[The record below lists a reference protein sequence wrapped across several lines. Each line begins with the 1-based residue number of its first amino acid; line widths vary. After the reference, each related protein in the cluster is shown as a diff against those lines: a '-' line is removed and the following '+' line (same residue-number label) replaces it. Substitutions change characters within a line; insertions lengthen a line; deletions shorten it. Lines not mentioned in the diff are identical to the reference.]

1 MPLTVGQISD
11 KISELRS
18 KIAIQEGVAL
28 YLEANFKSSDAG
40 NSEMHFTRNDHA
52 RVPEAHID
60 RYIEDAAE
68 HLSVLR
74 AELHQWESMPVQ
86 DPTEA
91 KTPKRKRKPRGTA
104 RQRQDNAASGQD

>member
-28 YLEANFKSSDAG
+28 YLEANYKSSDAG
-40 NSEMHFTRNDHA
+40 SSEMHFTRNDHA

-60 RYIEDAAE
+60 RYVEDTVE
-68 HLSVLR
+68 VLDTLR
-74 AELHQWESMPVQ
+74 AELLQWESMPVV
-86 DPTEA
+86 DPTEKPPRRKK
-91 KTPKRKRKPRGTA
+91 KTRAATRSSKDHTA
-104 RQRQDNAASGQD
+104 S